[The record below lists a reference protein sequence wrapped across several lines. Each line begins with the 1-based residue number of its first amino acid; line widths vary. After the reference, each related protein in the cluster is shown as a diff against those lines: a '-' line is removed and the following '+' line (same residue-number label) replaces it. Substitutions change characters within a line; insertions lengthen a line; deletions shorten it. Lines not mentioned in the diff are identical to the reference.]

1 MKNDNN
7 IDDLITYNIDGVN
20 YKFKSNPAM
29 LDIFKSIIETLPL
42 QKYLDNERS
51 KRNIEP
57 QQPSTGSTGSIWNF
71 KPTSPTH
78 QWGLFVSVTS
88 HPHQPVGGIIW
99 FKTTSP
105 HPVSHLLLNI
115 DGCSTHTPT
124 MLFWLLELFYFWE
137 FKQLYICF
145 VWIIKFQPFQY
156 HFEKTPG

>member
-1 MKNDNN
+1 MKSDNKD
-7 IDDLITYNIDGVN
+7 DDLITYNIDGVN

-57 QQPSTGSTGSIWNF
+57 QQPSTGSIWNF

-78 QWGLFVSVTS
+78 
-88 HPHQPVGGIIW
+88 PVGFVCFGYQPPPPASGGYLMVQNGVFPPSI
-99 FKTTSP
+99 P
-105 HPVSHLLLNI
+105 LLLNMKR
-115 DGCSTHTPT
+115 CSRCTPA
-124 MLFWLLELFYFWE
+124 MLFWLLDLIYLWE

-145 VWIIKFQPFQY
+145 VWIIKFQRFVF
-156 HFEKTPG
+156 HFEKTPGKI

>member
-1 MKNDNN
+1 MKSDNKD
-7 IDDLITYNIDGVN
+7 DDLITYNIDGVN

-57 QQPSTGSTGSIWNF
+57 QQPSTGSIWN
-71 KPTSPTH
+71 KQPPH
-78 QWGLFVSVTS
+78 IHWGVASLI
-88 HPHQPVGGIIW
+88 HQPSPPPSGGYLMVQNGVFPPSI
-99 FKTTSP
+99 P
-105 HPVSHLLLNI
+105 LLLNI

-124 MLFWLLELFYFWE
+124 MLFWLLETIYLWE

-156 HFEKTPG
+156 DFEKTPGKI